1 LSYVKCTG
9 RLTTVKGIA
18 AGSTGELIVRLDGG
32 FYNAKVIATCQRA
45 DVRFSVTCR
54 NDSKIRAAVAAIKDT
69 AWTAIPY
76 WSSHVDPDT
85 GEIVESHADVAEI
98 GYTAFAGSTHPVTAR
113 LIVRRVR
120 RLRPRQGQLELDTD
134 LWDRLRRPSPGRR
147 AEISGAVAG
156 GVHVARRGVHRL
168 AAALMP
174 GAPTCPATA
183 NVVAVVECSGGGGGA
198 GALVGGSGRAPRPL
212 SGGGASRR
220 P

>member
-1 LSYVKCTG
+1 MSSSS
-9 RLTTVKGIA
+9 
-18 AGSTGELIVRLDGG
+18 GSTVVSTTPRSSRPASGPTSGS
-32 FYNAKVIATCQRA
+32 ASPAAT
-45 DVRFSVTCR
+45 
-54 NDSKIRAAVAAIKDT
+54 T
-69 AWTAIPY
+69 ARSAPRSRRSRTRRGPR
-76 WSSHVDPDT
+76 SRTGPPDT

-113 LIVRRVR
+113 LIVRRAR

-212 SGGGASRR
+212 GGGGASRR